1 MQIRDVA
8 KLSAL
13 LISLLAV
20 GFTAGCSSPSQA
32 QSTTPS
38 SQVLVVNTSAQ
49 PVPVVAQGTTN
60 VNATVSNN
68 VNALV
73 TNAADSSG
81 NPVPLVTDAAAY
93 AAHHKFFNELVCK
106 FSGGSCFTNQA
117 FLIPANQTLVVE
129 SVTGFCNNMT
139 ATGDVIQQIAIL
151 QSVPFANGILIPGGS
166 GTGAAPNP
174 ITFAQATK
182 AYFASGASGNTPS
195 FLVITSNGNSEGP
208 NAQCIAFINGYLVQ

>member
-1 MQIRDVA
+1 MEIRDVA
-8 KLSAL
+8 KLCAL
-13 LISLLAV
+13 LILLVAV
-20 GFTAGCSSPSQA
+20 GFNAGCSSPSQA

-73 TNAADSSG
+73 TNASDSSG
-81 NPVPLVTDAAAY
+81 KPVPLVTDATTY
-93 AAHHKFFNELVCK
+93 AAHHDFFNQLNCK
-106 FSGGSCFTNQA
+106 FNGVDCSTTQA
-117 FLIPANQTLVVE
+117 FFIPANQTLVIE

-139 ATGDVIQQIAIL
+139 VSGDVIQQVSIL
-151 QSVPFANGILIPGGS
+151 ESVPFANAILIPG

-174 ITFAQATK
+174 MTFAQATK
-182 AYFASGASGNTPS
+182 AYFPSGANGQTASFSVVTANGNTEPA
-195 FLVITSNGNSEGP
+195 T
-208 NAQCIAFINGYLVQ
+208 AQCIAYINGYLVQ